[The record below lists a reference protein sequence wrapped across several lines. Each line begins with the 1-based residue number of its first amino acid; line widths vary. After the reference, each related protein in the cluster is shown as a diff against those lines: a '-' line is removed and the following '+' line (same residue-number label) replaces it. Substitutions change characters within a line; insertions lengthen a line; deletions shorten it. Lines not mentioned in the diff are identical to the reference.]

1 MGNMKKSLNNEKKFY
16 FAMLKNISYKL
27 TTVLVLSQVCFADAS
42 RPWQMDF
49 QDPATPIM
57 EGIINFHN
65 HIMFFIT
72 VIVVFVSWLM
82 GRCIYQSRKMDT
94 LHGFRNCL
102 DNNSCC
108 HPNVNCD

>member
-1 MGNMKKSLNNEKKFY
+1 
-16 FAMLKNISYKL
+16 MLKNISYKL

-65 HIMFFIT
+65 HVT
-72 VIVVFVSWLM
+72 DLDLAKTL
-82 GRCIYQSRKMDT
+82 YQKFYGSSPF
-94 LHGFRNCL
+94 H
-102 DNNSCC
+102 
-108 HPNVNCD
+108 HPNSYDISWDWTRGNRKRPTG

>member
-1 MGNMKKSLNNEKKFY
+1 MKKSLNNEKKFY

-57 EGIINFHN
+57 EGI
-65 HIMFFIT
+65 
-72 VIVVFVSWLM
+72 
-82 GRCIYQSRKMDT
+82 
-94 LHGFRNCL
+94 
-102 DNNSCC
+102 
-108 HPNVNCD
+108 